1 MQERDPQAQSSTKQ
15 TTVHHFRLLHEKF
28 RDRTP
33 QEGDPDY
40 EEYCTYLAL
49 TLVEAKRASRPPGG
63 GFAF

>member
-1 MQERDPQAQSSTKQ
+1 MQERDPQPPSSIKQ

-28 RDRTP
+28 RDHTP

-49 TLVEAKRASRPPGG
+49 TLVEAKRANRPPGG